1 MTSKLVVNT
10 IEADT
15 GISSVS
21 FASSISLSSS
31 SVFHFSDAGVNIGAD
46 TNINRPATGVIGF
59 NINSSEKARI
69 NSDGKVGLGT
79 TGSDYALSIREAD
92 NNNKFLMLQKNSGQQ
107 LLQIREDGDN
117 HIIIDGSHASGEL
130 HFYTAGSEKLRI
142 TSGGNVNIG
151 TGETTQTARMLNVY
165 GGATRVTQ
173 TSGGNTIE
181 AFGHTT
187 SGQSYGLLVNAGS
200 TSGDYCANFRNK
212 DATTLLRIRGDGKV
226 GIGTDNPSK
235 QLSIYG
241 DADTCIRVTS
251 SAGGAASL
259 QLGDTSDTV
268 KGAITFLNS
277 DNSLRIR
284 GHNNADRIVITSGGT
299 ALFGTTASVNSLRAV
314 FQGYSDGGE
323 NFQARIRFQS
333 NQATNLTSGSH
344 IANLLFTN
352 ASGSEGARIDVKAD
366 ANWGT
371 GSYPSR
377 IEFSTTASSANTPTE
392 RLRIRSD
399 GKISTGTS
407 INVTNSYE
415 FSVTGSDSNGAIYG
429 HGRNHYLSNR
439 SNAYASLTLKKSNSD
454 SDATDY
460 FQLRDS
466 SNNLKASITGDGNW
480 KPISGGG
487 IDFSAYGNNSGM
499 TSELLDDYEEGAYTP
514 STNTGL
520 SLNSGYNTF
529 AYIKIGRC
537 CTVRGLF
544 YPNNNPSGN
553 YTMTFSLPFTA
564 YNYPQIAGAGGS
576 GVMYRYISGATA
588 GVAVYVEDGGS
599 IARFYKNGS
608 SNSTWN
614 PVYNSDWNSA
624 MEIYVDFTYFTV

>member
-21 FASSISLSSS
+21 FASSISMSSTS
-31 SVFHFSDAGVNIGAD
+31 KFHFSAAGVDIGAD
-46 TNINRPATGVIGF
+46 TNINRPAAGVLAF

-69 NSDGKVGLGT
+69 ASDGKIGINQNTPTADLEIVGVAGT
-79 TGSDYALSIREAD
+79 ITTLFLNSATHNASVANESILKFGFNHSGSPDAVGYVKLIETSGNIFDGDMLFGVPYNTGSGGSATREALRIKSSGKVNIGDTQMSQNILNIEDGTAAALDIASHGSGGDTAYIGVKKSSGGGLTIGISNRDIIFKTGATYSNGTVFDSGTERARIHSNGDISCAGAAD
-92 NNNKFLMLQKNSGQQ
+92 NNIYNDSSGGGINFKNGGQLVIVKQASSGADPLVWLNDTGQTTNKFLLFAQ
-107 LLQIREDGDN
+107 DGTEKASIGLAGNDLRFAR
-117 HIIIDGSHASGEL
+117 DG
-130 HFYTAGSEKLRI
+130 Y
-142 TSGGNVNIG
+142 N
-151 TGETTQTARMLNVY
+151 ET
-165 GGATRVTQ
+165 
-173 TSGGNTIE
+173 
-181 AFGHTT
+181 
-187 SGQSYGLLVNAGS
+187 
-200 TSGDYCANFRNK
+200 
-212 DATTLLRIRGDGKV
+212 
-226 GIGTDNPSK
+226 
-235 QLSIYG
+235 
-241 DADTCIRVTS
+241 
-251 SAGGAASL
+251 
-259 QLGDTSDTV
+259 
-268 KGAITFLNS
+268 
-277 DNSLRIR
+277 
-284 GHNNADRIVITSGGT
+284 
-299 ALFGTTASVNSLRAV
+299 
-314 FQGYSDGGE
+314 
-323 NFQARIRFQS
+323 
-333 NQATNLTSGSH
+333 
-344 IANLLFTN
+344 
-352 ASGSEGARIDVKAD
+352 
-366 ANWGT
+366 
-371 GSYPSR
+371 
-377 IEFSTTASSANTPTE
+377 
-392 RLRIRSD
+392 LRIRSD

-407 INVTNSYE
+407 INITNTYE

-454 SDATDY
+454 SDAIDY
-460 FQLRDS
+460 LQLRDS
-466 SNNLKASITGDGNW
+466 SNNLKGQITGAGNW
-480 KPISGGG
+480 KPIAGGG
-487 IDFSAYGNNSGM
+487 IDFSITGHNSGM

-599 IARFYKNGS
+599 IAKFYKNGS
-608 SNSTWN
+608 SNSTWS